1 MAYVVYEPNRPQEN
15 AQPVHGSG
23 AEVQDHDPG
32 TSQLSSE
39 TVSRTAP
46 PGSEPSED
54 DGRARPRWSSLRQ
67 QLPRHRASQQSTQE
81 MLENATLLTQF
92 GKEDT
97 AAKSQSHAARIQV
110 TLENAEVTEI
120 KCAVFRALTR
130 LRVTEMK
137 EFDAID
143 RIETQTTDE
152 NNEKSAMRTETG
164 CSYTATKDTDATARS
179 LRKVSRDARECPPT
193 DGWKPIDRR
202 THCSVKVQVLL
213 CRRRQISKAS
223 KW

>member
-1 MAYVVYEPNRPQEN
+1 MAYVVYEPNRPQES

-54 DGRARPRWSSLRQ
+54 DGSS
-67 QLPRHRASQQSTQE
+67 PPSMEQSEAAAPATPSLTTKHSRDAGE
-81 MLENATLLTQF
+81 YATLVTQF

-137 EFDAID
+137 EFD

-152 NNEKSAMRTETG
+152 NNETLRRETVSHEFRT
-164 CSYTATKDTDATARS
+164 SQS
-179 LRKVSRDARECPPT
+179 
-193 DGWKPIDRR
+193 
-202 THCSVKVQVLL
+202 
-213 CRRRQISKAS
+213 
-223 KW
+223 